1 MKSNLLKNYVYNICI
16 VFTTILFPILFFPY
30 SSRILTPY
38 YYGKYNFALSIVS
51 YFVTIANLGIPTYG
65 IRELTKSKIDGKENF
80 KKSFTEIFL
89 ISIFS
94 SISSF
99 ILLLIIIFF
108 FDKLREEVILLLII
122 GMTVLFSFSTLDYF
136 FIATEN
142 HKRRTIRLL
151 IVRVISL
158 IFLFTLVKEPKDY
171 LKFAMVMTLPEI
183 TAKIVDFIT
192 VRNYLFF
199 DIRRLNLKKH
209 LKPLIIIFFY
219 VISTNVYLNLDST
232 MLGILKGDNE
242 VGYYSVA
249 VKMTKIFIPLITSLG
264 LVLAPRMI
272 EKIKNKDKEN
282 LFKDMDLYLNFIFF
296 MTLPIVSLVFILSDN
311 IVLIFSGEKY
321 INSILT
327 MRIML
332 PIITFISISSFSA
345 AQILIPSDK
354 EDIVFKVSLIGL
366 ISNFL
371 LNFLLIPKYGILGA
385 GTATLISEFLVCIFR
400 FLGVKKL
407 YSEYKMFTKERINYI
422 FAFLISFL
430 MCEIL
435 KKIKLIENI
444 YMEFI
449 LISVIYGII
458 YLIILLIKKEYFV
471 ILGIKK
477 LKILLERKNV

>member
-1 MKSNLLKNYVYNICI
+1 MKSKLLKNYIYNICI

-30 SSRILTPY
+30 SSRVLTPY

-65 IRELTKSKIDGKENF
+65 IRELTKSKMNGKENF

-89 ISIFS
+89 ISMFS
-94 SISSF
+94 SIFSF
-99 ILLLIIIFF
+99 VLFVVLIFS
-108 FDKLREEVILLLII
+108 FDKLKEELILLLII
-122 GMTVLFSFSTLDYF
+122 GATVLFSFSTLDYF

-151 IVRVISL
+151 IVRTISA
-158 IFLFTLVKEPKDY
+158 IFLFTLVKESKDY
-171 LKFAMVMTLPEI
+171 LKFAVIMTLPEI
-183 TAKIVDFIT
+183 IAKIVDFIIIKK
-192 VRNYLFF
+192 YLFF
-199 DIRRLNLKKH
+199 NVRKLNLKKH

-219 VISTNVYLNLDST
+219 VISTNIYLNLDST

-249 VKMTKIFIPLITSLG
+249 VKMTKIFIPLVTSLG

-272 EKIKNKDKEN
+272 EKIKNGDKEN

-296 MTLPIVSLVFILSDN
+296 MTLPIVSLVFILADN

-321 INSILT
+321 ANSILT
-327 MRIML
+327 MRVML
-332 PIITFISISSFSA
+332 PIITFISISGFSA

-366 ISNFL
+366 VSNFL

-385 GTATLISEFLVCIFR
+385 GTATLISEFLVCVFR

-407 YSEYKMFTKERINYI
+407 YSEYKMFTKDRINYI
-422 FAFLISFL
+422 FAFLIPFL
-430 MCEIL
+430 ICGIL
-435 KKIKLIENI
+435 KKMELIKNI

-449 LISVIYGII
+449 LISAIYGII
-458 YLIILLIKKEYFV
+458 YLTILLIKKEYF
-471 ILGIKK
+471 IMLGIKK
-477 LKILLERKNV
+477 LKRGRQ